1 MYVCKRRLMQYRRD
15 GAASWER
22 GGLRVDSGETLVQ
35 RAVAWKGKRIAVRVD
50 EVRLAS
56 GRTAQREVVVHPGA
70 VGVLAQTAAR
80 EVVLVRQYRHAV
92 GKLLL
97 EIPAGGLEPDESP
110 QAAARRELA
119 EETGYIAGRI
129 EHVSTFYTTPGF
141 TSEALHLFS
150 AFDLKSGPAQ
160 PDEDEQIEVVRLG
173 SEEIEVALR
182 AGQIEDG
189 KSLVA
194 LLWWLYRGQA

>member
-1 MYVCKRRLMQYRRD
+1 M
-15 GAASWER
+15 
-22 GGLRVDSGETLVQ
+22 DSSETLVQ
-35 RAVAWKGKRIAVRVD
+35 RALAWKGKRIAVHVD

-70 VGVLAQTAAR
+70 VGILAQTAAR
-80 EVVLVRQYRHAV
+80 DVVLVRQYRHAV

-97 EIPAGGLEPDESP
+97 EIPAGGLEPGESP
-110 QAAARRELA
+110 QVAAGRELA

-141 TSEALHLFS
+141 TNEALHLFR
-150 AFDLKSGPAQ
+150 ALDLKSGPAQ
-160 PDEDEQIEVVRLG
+160 PDEDEVIEVVTLG
-173 SEEIEVALR
+173 AKQIELALR
-182 AGQIEDG
+182 SGEIEDG